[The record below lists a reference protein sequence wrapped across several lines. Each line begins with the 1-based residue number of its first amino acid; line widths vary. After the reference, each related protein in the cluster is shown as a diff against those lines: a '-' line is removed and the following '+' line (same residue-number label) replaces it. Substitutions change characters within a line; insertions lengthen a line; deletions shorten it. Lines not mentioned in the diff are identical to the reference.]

1 MTRNAVLNPRS
12 ASGEVIPTTL
22 NASALRDADGNVI
35 GAIGVLRDMRELDK
49 ARAYAESLIKNAP
62 DPVFVSDLEGKILEA
77 NDAVS
82 ELLGFRRDEVVEQSL
97 SRFISEEE
105 TREFTAALREVVERG
120 VTRNARLNPRA
131 ATGEVIP
138 TSLNASALSDPD
150 GSVIGA
156 IGVLRDM
163 RELDKARAY
172 AESLIKN
179 APDPVFVSDLEG
191 KILEAN
197 DAVSELLGFRRDEVV
212 EQSLSRFISEEE
224 TREFTAALREVVER
238 GVTRNARLNPRA
250 ATGEVIPTSLNA
262 SALRDADGNV
272 IGAIGVLRDM
282 REYEAVVRDLEQSKT
297 ELQEKIL
304 DLEKFEEVV
313 VGRELKMIALE
324 KELEGLQDESQD
336 AQGRRRL
343 ENDVCG
349 TGSTAPQRRRCGL
362 EEQIEELQLRVRQAE
377 ERRRALIH
385 IMGDLNES
393 NRRLGDQRKAMLHIL
408 KDSHRSNLKLEDS
421 RKAMIHIMGDLRST
435 TQVMER
441 REQELRDK
449 QEQLVQAGKLATLGE
464 LTTGVAHEL
473 NNPLNNIGL
482 YVGNVID
489 RIHMGELSTESARE
503 DLEKAMEQVR
513 KATEIISHLRTFG
526 RAAPVTFEAVDVDE
540 VIERALSLM
549 QEQLRLRAIDVDLD
563 LCPDALIV
571 QGNPIQLEQVFINL
585 LTNARDALGEV
596 PEERKKI
603 RIVSSLERDRI
614 RIVFAD
620 TGPGIPAEIAKRV
633 FDPFFTT
640 KEVGTGTGLG
650 LSITY
655 SIVKEHGGDI
665 SLSRTPGGGATFTV
679 EMPVFGGDAA
689 EELLR

>member
-1 MTRNAVLNPRS
+1 MS
-12 ASGEVIPTTL
+12 AEPQ
-22 NASALRDADGNVI
+22 A
-35 GAIGVLRDMRELDK
+35 
-49 ARAYAESLIKNAP
+49 
-62 DPVFVSDLEGKILEA
+62 
-77 NDAVS
+77 
-82 ELLGFRRDEVVEQSL
+82 
-97 SRFISEEE
+97 
-105 TREFTAALREVVERG
+105 
-120 VTRNARLNPRA
+120 
-131 ATGEVIP
+131 
-138 TSLNASALSDPD
+138 
-150 GSVIGA
+150 
-156 IGVLRDM
+156 
-163 RELDKARAY
+163 
-172 AESLIKN
+172 
-179 APDPVFVSDLEG
+179 
-191 KILEAN
+191 
-197 DAVSELLGFRRDEVV
+197 
-212 EQSLSRFISEEE
+212 
-224 TREFTAALREVVER
+224 
-238 GVTRNARLNPRA
+238 
-250 ATGEVIPTSLNA
+250 
-262 SALRDADGNV
+262 
-272 IGAIGVLRDM
+272 
-282 REYEAVVRDLEQSKT
+282 
-297 ELQEKIL
+297 
-304 DLEKFEEVV
+304 
-313 VGRELKMIALE
+313 
-324 KELEGLQDESQD
+324 
-336 AQGRRRL
+336 
-343 ENDVCG
+343 
-349 TGSTAPQRRRCGL
+349 QRRGGEAAAL

-435 TQVMER
+435 TQEMER

-489 RIHMGELSTESARE
+489 RIQMGELNGKSALE

-526 RAAPVTFEAVDVDE
+526 RAAPVTFEPVDVDE

-549 QEQLRLRAIDVDLD
+549 QEQLRLRAISVELD
-563 LCPDALIV
+563 LCSDELV
-571 QGNPIQLEQVFINL
+571 VNGNPIQLEQVFINL
-585 LTNARDALGEV
+585 LTNARDAL
-596 PEERKKI
+596 EEAPQGQR
-603 RIVSSLERDRI
+603 RVGIVSSLEADRI

-620 TGPGIPAEIAKRV
+620 NGPGISAAIAQRV

-665 SLSRTPGGGATFTV
+665 SLERTPGGGATFTL
-679 EMPVFGGDAA
+679 ELPVFGGDSA